1 MNSAIM
7 FKLFLAIFINIGI
20 LIVAT
25 NADFSGIGIPDILS
39 GDFPDTTWNW
49 HYLVGVPIL
58 TLILTNTVIT
68 VIFAFMF

>member
-39 GDFPDTTWNW
+39 GDFPDTT
-49 HYLVGVPIL
+49 
-58 TLILTNTVIT
+58 
-68 VIFAFMF
+68 